1 MSSISSWFCI
11 GAFGLRA
18 GRLFLAWGVCWLRGR
33 EGGVLGCVP
42 NQGTFSH
49 GGWKGWDDGVRRVF
63 RVERSSGESST
74 KV

>member
-1 MSSISSWFCI
+1 M
-11 GAFGLRA
+11 
-18 GRLFLAWGVCWLRGR
+18 
-33 EGGVLGCVP
+33 LGCVP